1 MATFNFTKY
10 VSQDIGTVDT
20 IVYQVP
26 AGLST
31 LAISLNLSNK
41 KNTGIT
47 VNVIVLDS
55 ASSNNITLLHEV
67 PIPQGASLPA
77 FGRQKIILQE
87 NDQII
92 VSASEADAVDAIL
105 SVIEDVN

>member
-10 VSQDIGTVDT
+10 VSQNIGTTEQV
-20 IVYQVP
+20 VYQVP
-26 AGLST
+26 SGQSSLV
-31 LAISLNLSNK
+31 ISLNLANK

-47 VNVIVLDS
+47 VNVVVVDALSTDEIS
-55 ASSNNITLLHEV
+55 ILHEV
-67 PIPQGASLPA
+67 PLPQGSSLPSL
-77 FGRQKIILQE
+77 GRQKIILQE
-87 NDQII
+87 NDQVK